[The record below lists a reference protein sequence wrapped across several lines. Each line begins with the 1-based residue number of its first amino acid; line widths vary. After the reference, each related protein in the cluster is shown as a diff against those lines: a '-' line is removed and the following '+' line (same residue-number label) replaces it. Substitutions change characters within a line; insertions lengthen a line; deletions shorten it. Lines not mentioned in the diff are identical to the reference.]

1 MRAGLGRADI
11 LNPGPLPVLRCE
23 SSDKPPSVSWHFE
36 HEVES
41 CCCMRLPDRISG
53 CKESGKGHPVD
64 ALWSPSG
71 LFILCRFVRLLCE
84 ARFHTLLQKL
94 RGISHAQK
102 CLVNC
107 LSIPFT
113 SLFCRQSHNR
123 AETANSRF
131 LKPAAC
137 QSFVHFIGRDEKLH
151 GEQRSRHCVS
161 PLCLAAVSGHG
172 CGKATLSQK

>member
-1 MRAGLGRADI
+1 M
-11 LNPGPLPVLRCE
+11 
-23 SSDKPPSVSWHFE
+23 
-36 HEVES
+36 
-41 CCCMRLPDRISG
+41 
-53 CKESGKGHPVD
+53 D
-64 ALWSPSG
+64 ALRSPSG

-84 ARFHTLLQKL
+84 ARFQTLLQKL

-107 LSIPFT
+107 LSTPFT

-131 LKPAAC
+131 LKPVAC

-151 GEQRSRHCVS
+151 GEQRSHHCVS
-161 PLCLAAVSGHG
+161 PLCLTAVSRRCVRSRMRKGHLVTERRTG
-172 CGKATLSQK
+172 SNCFDALLSHICVDPKELKAGKQVSVCQ